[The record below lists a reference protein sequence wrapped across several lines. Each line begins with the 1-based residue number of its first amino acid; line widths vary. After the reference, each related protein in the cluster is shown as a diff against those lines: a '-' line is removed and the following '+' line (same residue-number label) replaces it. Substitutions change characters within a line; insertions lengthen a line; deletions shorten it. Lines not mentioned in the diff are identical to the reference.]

1 VDGIAP
7 VLPDQL
13 IADLR
18 TLCAQ
23 PSGTGQ
29 IDDLKDM
36 ARLIASMLRRIG
48 LRVKQVTT
56 PGAPILLAWWDQDG
70 QNTSRV
76 LLYHHYDTAPPGPW
90 RAWFHEPFQ
99 LAERDKTLYG
109 RGVAHGKGPLAAHIQ
124 AIRALLR
131 ADSNLPC
138 GLAMVIEGDGLQ
150 GSPYLAEVINQHA
163 PELQAEGCLGTAGE
177 RDQQGRPFCYMGSKG
192 LLHVR
197 LSVQGAAHSLPAGTA
212 ASVPNPVWRLIW
224 ALNHI
229 KGEDEDIRINGFYDP
244 IAGPNREDRD
254 MLRQVELD
262 EASRLDSWRIPA
274 FLFHMS
280 GTALARSE
288 VALPTCN
295 ITAFAIDAPGDVQS
309 IPVTASARLDFQLV
323 PDQHPQTILDMLHRY
338 LAERGFEDVVIE
350 ELPGNYPPTRSDIE
364 QPFIQQLIASG
375 QMVYDEP
382 LPTLPLGTF
391 AQPLYYFSHG
401 LNMPAATLGLARPA
415 SAIYGPNE
423 HIPLRD
429 LTEHSHL
436 LTALLRSY
444 QQQARTAAAAH
455 KRSYS

>member
-1 VDGIAP
+1 VDDTAP

-18 TLCAQ
+18 ALCAQ
-23 PSGTGQ
+23 PSSTGQ
-29 IDDLKDM
+29 ADDLKDT

-70 QNTSRV
+70 QSTSRV

-99 LAERDKTLYG
+99 LAERDNTLYG

-124 AIRALLR
+124 AIQALLR
-131 ADSNLPC
+131 TDSNLPC

-150 GSPYLAEVINQHA
+150 GSPYLADVIHQHA

-177 RDQQGRPFCYMGSKG
+177 RDQQGHPICYVGSKG

-197 LSVQGAAHSLPAGTA
+197 LSVQGAVHSLPSGTA
-212 ASVPNPVWRLIW
+212 ASVANPVWRLIW
-224 ALNHI
+224 ALNNI
-229 KGEDEDIRINGFYDP
+229 KGEDEDIRINGFYDT
-244 IAGPNREDRD
+244 IAGPHREDRD
-254 MLRQVELD
+254 MLRHVALD
-262 EASRLDSWRIPA
+262 EASRLDAWQIPA

-280 GTALARSE
+280 GAALARSE
-288 VALPTCN
+288 VTLPTCN
-295 ITAFAIDAPGDVQS
+295 ITAFTIDAPGDVQS

-323 PDQHPQTILDMLHRY
+323 PDQHPQTTLALLRKH
-338 LAERGFEDVVIE
+338 LAERGFEDVAIE
-350 ELPGNYPPTRSDIE
+350 ELPGGYPPTRSDMD
-364 QPFIQQLIASG
+364 QLFIQRLIASG
-375 QMVYDEP
+375 QTVYDEP
-382 LPTLPLGTF
+382 LPTLPFGTF

-401 LNMPAATLGLARPA
+401 LNMPIATLGLARPA

-423 HIPLRD
+423 QIPLRD

-436 LTALLRSY
+436 LTALLRSH
-444 QQQARTAAAAH
+444 QQQSRAATTAR